1 MASLV
6 KKPVIALF
14 RNNSMLHVLPYKWV
28 DNTYTKSDK
37 SEYTQISGEFEDS
50 LRYSSFTQGNS
61 SFWVKLIS
69 IFTDTIYIM
78 SSTEFD
84 KMMLNVNCK
93 NGVFKGRFGF
103 KKQGQYF
110 SIYPVLK
117 APEFKLVLGVDVR
130 QQDWIE
136 LLKNKGLT
144 VHES

>member
-1 MASLV
+1 MA
-6 KKPVIALF
+6 KPVIALF
-14 RNNSMLHVLPYKWV
+14 HENSMLHCYPYWM
-28 DNTYTKSDK
+28 KSSKYEPDDK
-37 SEYTQISGEFEDS
+37 SKYVQISGEFEDS
-50 LRYSSFTQGNS
+50 LMYSSFTQGNS

-69 IFTDTIYIM
+69 IFTDTLYIM

-117 APEFKLVLGVDVR
+117 APEFKLVLGTDVR
-130 QQDWIE
+130 QQDWVE
-136 LLKNKGLT
+136 LLKQKGLT